1 MKATA
6 LIAEDEPLLAANL
19 QAELAQLW
27 PGLRVLANVTHGT
40 AALQQALA
48 LQPDLLFLDI
58 HMPGMTGLEVAH
70 ALAEDWPDDGAAFPL
85 IVFVTAYDQYAVQA
99 FERAAFDY
107 VLKPVQPQRLA
118 HTCNR
123 LQAALQQRARAVA
136 MPAVAAAPD
145 LIQQL
150 RSLLDSNAGHP
161 LTPTAATGQGTNQ
174 LVTQPATP
182 LRMLQVQTGNTI
194 VMVPV
199 DEVIYLESADK
210 YVRVMTASRE
220 HLIRISLRELQ
231 PQLDPQVFWQIHR
244 GTVVRCDAIASAV
257 REGNGK
263 LMLNLHNHRDRLQVS
278 RLYLHLFKGM

>member
-1 MKATA
+1 MNATA

-48 LQPDLLFLDI
+48 LQPDVLFLDI
-58 HMPGMTGLEVAH
+58 HMPGMTGLEVAQ
-70 ALAEDWPDDGAAFPL
+70 ALAEDWPDDDTDFPL

-99 FERAAFDY
+99 FEWAAFDY

-118 HTCNR
+118 HTCSR
-123 LQAALQQRARAVA
+123 VQAALQQRGRAVSL
-136 MPAVAAAPD
+136 PASAATPD
-145 LIQQL
+145 LIEQL
-150 RSLLDSNAGHP
+150 RSLLDSKAGHA
-161 LTPTAATGQGTNQ
+161 LAPTAQPAVQHS
-174 LVTQPATP
+174 TQPVTP
-182 LRMLQVQTGNTI
+182 LRVLQVQAGNTI
-194 VMVPV
+194 NMVAV

-210 YVRVMTASRE
+210 YVRVVTATRE

-263 LMLNLHNHRDRLQVS
+263 LMLNLHNHPDRLQVS
-278 RLYLHLFKGM
+278 RLYLHLFKGL